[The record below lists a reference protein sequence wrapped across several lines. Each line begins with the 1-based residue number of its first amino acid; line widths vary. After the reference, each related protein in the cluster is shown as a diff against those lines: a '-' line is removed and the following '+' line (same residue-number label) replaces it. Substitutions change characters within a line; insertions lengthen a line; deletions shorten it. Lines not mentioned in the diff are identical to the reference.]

1 MQKQPS
7 TEIAPEIIG
16 TNYNIRIIS
25 GNANPELAK
34 DVAKILNTVL
44 EECEV
49 GKFAD
54 GETNIHIKN
63 NVRGSDI
70 FLIQPVCPPNVNDNL
85 MELLLLIHTL
95 KLASAKRI
103 TAVIPYYGYGRQDRK
118 TKPRVPISAS
128 AVAQLIEAMGP
139 SRVLT
144 VDLHCGQIQGFFHDC
159 PVDNL
164 YAEVEFIKHVQT
176 MKIPDDELAI
186 ISPDAGGV
194 ARARR
199 VADKVGAHSVVT
211 ILKRRVAA
219 NVIDSMQLVG
229 EVTGKICFIFDDMI
243 DTGGTLCKAAELL
256 KQNGAK
262 KVFACA
268 THGLLSSNA
277 TERINNS
284 VLEGVWVSDSIPQK
298 EHLEKCPKLHV
309 LSLVPLLAQAISK
322 LHYEQS
328 LSDLFRANE

>member
-1 MQKQPS
+1 
-7 TEIAPEIIG
+7 
-16 TNYNIRIIS
+16 
-25 GNANPELAK
+25 
-34 DVAKILNTVL
+34 
-44 EECEV
+44 
-49 GKFAD
+49 
-54 GETNIHIKN
+54 
-63 NVRGSDI
+63 
-70 FLIQPVCPPNVNDNL
+70 

-95 KLASAKRI
+95 KLSSAKRI

-164 YAEVEFIKHVQT
+164 YAEGGFIDQILS
-176 MKIPDDELAI
+176 MKIPKEELAI

-229 EVTGKICFIFDDMI
+229 DVNGKICFIFDDII
-243 DTGGTLCKAAELL
+243 DTGSTLCKAAELL
-256 KQNGAK
+256 QQSGAK

-268 THGLLSSNA
+268 THGLLSGNA
-277 TERINNS
+277 TEKINSS
-284 VLEGVWVSDSIPQK
+284 VLEEVWVSDSIPQI
-298 EHLEKCPKLHV
+298 EHLKQCPKLHV
-309 LSLVPLLAQAISK
+309 LSLVPLLSQAITR
-322 LHYEQS
+322 LHCEQS
-328 LSDLFRANE
+328 LSDLFKGSE

>member
-1 MQKQPS
+1 MNKEIIPT
-7 TEIAPEIIG
+7 TEVAPEIIG

-25 GNANPELAK
+25 GNANPELARE
-34 DVAKILNTVL
+34 VAKKLGTTL
-44 EECEV
+44 EACEV
-49 GKFAD
+49 GKFVD

-95 KLASAKRI
+95 KLSSAKRI
-103 TAVIPYYGYGRQDRK
+103 TAVIPYYGYDRK

-164 YAEVEFIKHVQT
+164 YAEVEFIKQIVS
-176 MKIPDDELAI
+176 MKISNDELAI

-194 ARARR
+194 DRARR

-229 EVTGKICFIFDDMI
+229 DVTGKICFIFDDII
-243 DTGGTLCKAAELL
+243 DTAGTLTKAAELL

-268 THGLLSSNA
+268 THGLLSSTA

-284 VLEGVWVSDSIPQK
+284 VLEEVWVSDSIPQG
-298 EHLEKCPKLHV
+298 EHLKKNCPKLHV
-309 LSLVPLLAQAISK
+309 LSLVTILAQAIGR
-322 LHYEQS
+322 LHSEQS
-328 LSDLFRANE
+328 LSDLFKD